1 MGPNIQAAV
10 AATAL
15 AIGAGPQAGLDPK
28 LNEAYGPGRVSD
40 AFTVRSALV
49 EQGAIPR
56 LGNFAEGLTRVDA
69 TPSKDPTLSLFS
81 TPLGTG
87 SSLTALKM
95 IGPMTALDHDG
106 PLTPEIS
113 QRLHEMQYEAFKG
126 NLTATTDKLE
136 ALSKDLLTSPEARKE
151 MTTLIDA
158 ELNRLGALANG
169 ETRITAAEGFKEL
182 RELRRLISGVEKID
196 AVFATQKQDAEKLS
210 DPLAKATVL
219 EMLSSKEAKVRNEI
233 VAKVSGKIADASDT
247 LALLEH
253 QAATAAL
260 TLGQQLISE
269 QQAEARKLLGDNGNA
284 AKASGSAR

>member
-1 MGPNIQAAV
+1 
-10 AATAL
+10 
-15 AIGAGPQAGLDPK
+15 
-28 LNEAYGPGRVSD
+28 
-40 AFTVRSALV
+40 
-49 EQGAIPR
+49 
-56 LGNFAEGLTRVDA
+56 
-69 TPSKDPTLSLFS
+69 
-81 TPLGTG
+81 
-87 SSLTALKM
+87 
-95 IGPMTALDHDG
+95 
-106 PLTPEIS
+106 
-113 QRLHEMQYEAFKG
+113 
-126 NLTATTDKLE
+126 
-136 ALSKDLLTSPEARKE
+136 